1 MGSKDKQ
8 KMEQEQVIGDEL
20 KSEEGE
26 LEGQDDVLEESL
38 TYEELLDRVQ
48 ELERKN
54 VNLADQ
60 YLRAKAET
68 DNTRRI
74 ADVEV
79 KKARKFAL
87 EAFAKELLPVKDS
100 LDQAA
105 LVNLDDDADQKV
117 VTQMREG
124 LTLTTRQLESAF
136 EKFHIEEVSP
146 EVGDDLDPELH
157 QPMAMQ
163 PSDEVKAN
171 KILTA
176 IQKGFTLNERLLRP
190 AMVLVSSGKPKE

>member
-1 MGSKDKQ
+1 MGNKDKQ
-8 KMEQEQVIGDEL
+8 KVADEL
-20 KSEEGE
+20 IEDELEVEEVE
-26 LEGQDDVLEESL
+26 LEGEDDTLEESL

-48 ELERKN
+48 ELEGKN

-60 YLRAKAET
+60 YLRSKAET

-87 EAFAKELLPVKDS
+87 EAFAKELLPVMDS
-100 LDQAA
+100 LEQAA
-105 LVNLDDDADQKV
+105 LVKLDDDAGKKV
-117 VTQMREG
+117 ITQMQEG
-124 LTLTTRQLESAF
+124 LALTTRQLESAF

-146 EVGDDLDPELH
+146 EVGDELDPEVH

-163 PSDEVKAN
+163 PSDEVAAN

-190 AMVLVSSGKPKE
+190 AMVLVSSGKKKA